1 MLCWKKLLVTF
12 LSLILAV
19 AAINCGK
26 GEDKSTELAGFS
38 EHQQNILR
46 ARLSYEAKVDHWIL
60 KEDTLEIIM
69 NLRIINNGAQPR
81 LNYLTLKLTQY
92 GEDETIP
99 LKESR
104 WTLDV
109 SKISKDRGQ
118 NFMIKIS
125 GALPSVEGISF
136 EIERL
141 PPKELLHEYKE
152 F

>member
-1 MLCWKKLLVTF
+1 MFCWKKLLVTF
-12 LSLILAV
+12 LSLILGV

-26 GEDKSTELAGFS
+26 GEDKSTEIVGFS
-38 EHQQNILR
+38 EHHQKILR

-99 LKESR
+99 LKENR

-118 NFMIKIS
+118 NFMIKIP